1 MTSTLLS
8 SGITGAITMC
18 YNGSLGM
25 KLAHLLFLCVCF
37 FFLWFLVFSL
47 KFMNMQIRSFALF
60 IIQYQVYGSALER
73 DQNSWSRIRN
83 I

>member
-8 SGITGAITMC
+8 SGIIGAITMC
-18 YNGSLGM
+18 HNGSLGM
-25 KLAHLLFLCVCF
+25 KLAHLLFLCV

-60 IIQYQVYGSALER
+60 IIQYQVYVSALER
-73 DQNSWSRIRN
+73 DQNSWSKIRN

>member
-1 MTSTLLS
+1 MTSTILS
-8 SGITGAITMC
+8 SGIIGAITMC
-18 YNGSLGM
+18 HNGILGM
-25 KLAHLLFLCVCF
+25 KLAQLLFLCVF
-37 FFLWFLVFSL
+37 SSMVLMFSL

-60 IIQYQVYGSALER
+60 IIQYQAYVSALKR

>member
-1 MTSTLLS
+1 MISTVLS

-18 YNGSLGM
+18 HNGSLGM
-25 KLAHLLFLCVCF
+25 KLAHLLFLCVF
-37 FFLWFLVFSL
+37 FFSMVLLFSL

-60 IIQYQVYGSALER
+60 ITQYQVYVSALKR
-73 DQNSWSRIRN
+73 DQNSCSRIRN